1 MALSYGYN
9 RKRPRTEVFVD
20 STALRSANTLS
31 EKPLILI
38 GPADGGVPH
47 KYEEVTNLAQAR
59 TFFRS
64 GDLVDAIEIAWNP
77 ATESRGAGKIYAM
90 RSDDAKQATLVAEGL
105 TFTSKL
111 YGTDANGI
119 QVEMKEHTGIS
130 GAKTKG
136 KDVTVYFVKDRYQNT
151 YQDVG
156 NIFSITH
163 KPDTGAEYASIE
175 VKVDANSKK
184 STELIIK
191 EGKDEQTAAVL
202 RSFPLGE
209 GLYRDVN
216 VLVEDINNI
225 AHFTATMNN
234 VGGYKNITT
243 DFLDELAA
251 TEVTETPALSVT
263 AIGADLENVLA
274 TDPYVSATVD
284 RAKTVPA
291 TVSIAYLAGGET
303 KPLTSGWDKLFEE
316 IANCGGYYVVPLTS
330 SEGVHAELAHFLRS
344 ESTGGNQLR
353 GFVGGGVGETFDKLR
368 SRQAGIRSPRVCL
381 IGDSVERRMM
391 DGRVVKLPAY
401 MYAAQ
406 IAGLA
411 SGLEIGTPI
420 TYKKMNIEKLLVKF
434 DSDQLDQLDASGVVM
449 TSYIRNRDIST
460 FRIVSDPTTYNNVE
474 DVVQNRMSLGETSD
488 FLATDIRMM
497 LDDSFIG
504 TRIRNTSAS
513 IIKNAVE
520 SFLDKQT
527 GVGGLIVS
535 YNPEDVQVI
544 INGNTAIINVGVQP
558 TRGLDYINVF
568 LNYKDNA
575 IQA

>member
-77 ATESRGAGKIYAM
+77 ATENGGAGKIYAM
-90 RSDDAKQATLVAEGL
+90 RSDDAKQSTVVSGGV

-119 QVEMKEHTGIS
+119 QVEMKEHKGLN
-130 GAKTKG
+130 GVATKG

-151 YQDVG
+151 YPDVG

-163 KPDTGAEYASIE
+163 KGEGETAYASVE
-175 VKVDANSKK
+175 VKLDKDK
-184 STELIIK
+184 QSTELIIK
-191 EGKDEQTAAVL
+191 EGKDSEGAAVI
-202 RSFPLGE
+202 RTFPLGE
-209 GLYRDVN
+209 GLYKDVN
-216 VLVEDINNI
+216 VLVEDINNMVN
-225 AHFTATMNN
+225 FTASMNN

-243 DFLDELAA
+243 EYLDELAD
-251 TEVTETPALSVT
+251 TEIKGDNSLAIT
-263 AIGADLENVLA
+263 AIGADLESVLA
-274 TDPYVSATVD
+274 TDPYVTATID
-284 RAKTVPA
+284 RSKTIPD
-291 TVSIAYLAGGET
+291 TLPITYLKGGSVT
-303 KPLTSGWDKLFEE
+303 PKTSGWDELFEE
-316 IANCGGYYVVPLTS
+316 IANCGGYYVVPLTA

-353 GFVGGGVGETFDKLR
+353 GFVGGGIGESFDKLR
-368 SRQAGIRSPRVCL
+368 SRQAGLRSPRVCL

>member
-31 EKPLILI
+31 EKPLILV

-64 GDLVDAIEIAWNP
+64 GPLVDAIELAWNP
-77 ATESRGAGKIYAM
+77 ATENNGAGKIYAM
-90 RSDDAKQATLVAEGL
+90 RSDEAKQATLVQDAI
-105 TFTSKL
+105 TFTSKV

-119 QVEMKEHTGIS
+119 QVDMKEHKDLQDK
-130 GAKTKG
+130 ATKG

-156 NIFSITH
+156 NIFSMTYSSTEVG
-163 KPDTGAEYASIE
+163 KEYASVEI
-175 VKVDANSKK
+175 KVDSNKK
-184 STELIIK
+184 STELIVK
-191 EGKDEQTAAVL
+191 VGEAADSATVV
-202 RSFPLGE
+202 STFPLGE
-209 GLYRDVN
+209 GLYLDVN
-216 VLVEDINNI
+216 VLVEDINNLPN
-225 AHFTATMNN
+225 FTASMNN

-243 DFLDELAA
+243 DFLDELAE
-251 TEVTETPALSVT
+251 TEVKDTEPLAIT
-263 AIGADLENVLA
+263 AIGADLEAVLSL
-274 TDPYVSATVD
+274 DPYVGVTID
-284 RAKTVPA
+284 RSKTIP
-291 TVSIAYLAGGET
+291 TSIPVSYLTGGET
-303 KPLTSGWDKLFEE
+303 KPMGNSWSDLFAPL
-316 IANCGGYYVVPLTS
+316 ANCGGYYLVPLTDAPS
-330 SEGVHAELAHFLRS
+330 VHAELAHFLRS

-353 GFVGGGVGETFDKLR
+353 GFVGGGLAESFDKIR

-381 IGDSVERRMM
+381 VGDSVERRMM
-391 DGRVVKLPAY
+391 DGRIVQLPAY

-406 IAGLA
+406 VAGLA

-420 TYKKMNIEKLLVKF
+420 TYKKMNIERLLVKF

-449 TSYIRNRDIST
+449 TSYVRNRDIST

-520 SFLDKQT
+520 SFLDQQT

-544 INGNTAIINVGVQP
+544 INGNTAIINIGVQP

-575 IQA
+575 LQA